1 MASGVLAVAAGLLG
15 LPLLADALFVTAC
28 AGWVALALILAPRL
42 LEEPRPHPRLES
54 FALVAATAVLG
65 TRLAQ
70 MGETRAALLSW
81 AIAVVAWLALLAG
94 RPHRGAPG
102 GGWLLV
108 VVGTESLAVLAA
120 ILARTW
126 GTTFLDAGLGW
137 WLLGLC
143 LYPAVVFMLAE
154 ELHRGLRFAPPD
166 WIAMG
171 ALAIATV
178 AGTELLLAARSL
190 DALASLRPLLRDA
203 DLVLWALASAW
214 VVPLAVIDLRNRA
227 AWRDPGGRW
236 SFVFPLGMYAV
247 AWRLLA
253 RAAPLPP
260 LSAVA
265 WVFFSVALLAWAL
278 TLLGHVRDV
287 IVSA

>member
-1 MASGVLAVAAGLLG
+1 MASGILSVAARLQG
-15 LPLLADALFVTAC
+15 LPLLSDTLFVAAC
-28 AGWVALALILAPRL
+28 ASWIALVLTLAPRL
-42 LEEPRPHPRLES
+42 PEEPRPQPRLES

-70 MGETRAALLSW
+70 TGENVAALLLW
-81 AIAVVAWLALLAG
+81 ALAVVAWAALLAG
-94 RPHRGAPG
+94 RPHRGEPG
-102 GGWLLV
+102 GGWLLI

-120 ILARTW
+120 NLAGPW
-126 GTTFLDAGLGW
+126 GTPFLGAALGW

-143 LYPAVVFMLAE
+143 IYPAVVFMLAE

-190 DALASLRPLLRDA
+190 DVFASLRPVLHDA
-203 DLVLWALASAW
+203 DLALWALASAW
-214 VVPLAVIDLRNRA
+214 VVPLAVVDVRNRA
-227 AWRDPGGRW
+227 AWRDPSGRW

-247 AWRLLA
+247 ACRLLA

-260 LSAVA
+260 LSTVA
-265 WVFFSVALLAWAL
+265 WVFFLVALLAWAL
-278 TLLGHVRDV
+278 TLLGHLRGV